1 MLNKLL
7 VSSIDSMSEVAATS
21 TSEQAH
27 DEANKIDD
35 VMSEFSNTN
44 KDLKKKRELLKKTS
58 DEISRMKL
66 GSVAKVEQITT
77 ISKIRI
83 IDPKKTADVLS
94 GIRLSDESMKK

>member
-1 MLNKLL
+1 
-7 VSSIDSMSEVAATS
+7 MSEVAATS